1 MKILVAGSKGMVGRA
16 IVRQLKKKKKF
27 EIIEATR
34 ENLNFLIQEEV
45 SNFFS
50 EKQPDIVIIAAAK
63 VGGIQANSNFPAEF
77 IYENLMIECN
87 LIHESFKNNVKKLL
101 FLGSSCIYPLN
112 SPQPMKESHLLSG
125 KLEPSNAAYAIAKIA
140 GINLCSSY
148 NKQYDTDF
156 RSIMPTNLYGP
167 FDNFD
172 FENSHVIPGLIAK
185 IHRAKINNEE
195 KVTVWGTGKPLRE
208 FLHVDDLAEASIFA
222 LELDKS
228 VYKENVSE
236 NFSHIN
242 IGSGKEISI
251 SDLSKLLCKIIG
263 YKGTLEFD
271 YSKPDGNPRK
281 LLDNTILKNLGW
293 NSRIELEEGLK
304 QTYDWFVSNQD

>member
-185 IHRAKINNEE
+185 IHRAKIKNEE

-228 VYKENVSE
+228 VYKENVLE

-281 LLDNTILKNLGW
+281 LLDNTIIKNLGW

>member
-1 MKILVAGSKGMVGRA
+1 
-16 IVRQLKKKKKF
+16 
-27 EIIEATR
+27 
-34 ENLNFLIQEEV
+34 
-45 SNFFS
+45 
-50 EKQPDIVIIAAAK
+50 
-63 VGGIQANSNFPAEF
+63 
-77 IYENLMIECN
+77 
-87 LIHESFKNNVKKLL
+87 
-101 FLGSSCIYPLN
+101 
-112 SPQPMKESHLLSG
+112 MKESHLLSG

-185 IHRAKINNEE
+185 IHRAKIKNEE

-228 VYKENVSE
+228 VYKENVLE

-281 LLDNTILKNLGW
+281 LLDNTIIKNLGW